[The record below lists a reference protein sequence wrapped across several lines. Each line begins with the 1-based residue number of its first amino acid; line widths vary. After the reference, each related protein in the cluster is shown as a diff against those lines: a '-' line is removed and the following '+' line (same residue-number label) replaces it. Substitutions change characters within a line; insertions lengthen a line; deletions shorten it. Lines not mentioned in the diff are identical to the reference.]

1 MMQIFAT
8 YFADVH
14 LLENMSKG
22 FKGLQKVVKGGI
34 SAVAE
39 TSKDLS
45 EKVISD
51 PTTSQGHL
59 KENLKSRVGDIVSAG
74 QDFAE
79 ESQAKE
85 RVDDVTKVVN
95 KVRHY
100 GALGE

>member
-1 MMQIFAT
+1 M
-8 YFADVH
+8 
-14 LLENMSKG
+14 
-22 FKGLQKVVKGGI
+22 FKGLSGLKKVVKGGI

-39 TSKDLS
+39 TSRDLS
-45 EKVISD
+45 EKVVSD

-59 KENLKSRVGDIVSAG
+59 RENLKTKVGDIVSAG

-95 KVRHY
+95 KVSK
-100 GALGE
+100 